1 MFTQTNKKV
10 LVLALVLAVAA
21 SFGVY
26 QFVATTGA
34 ATGKT
39 VGVVVAAM
47 DIPVNTNIS
56 KEMLTVRNIPEAYA
70 HPQALGSVE
79 QVVGQTSK
87 VQIIKDEQVLAS
99 KLASKDQTGNRFA
112 YHIPANQR
120 AMTVKVDEVSGVAGL
135 PTVGDKVDVL
145 LTSGDEKQ
153 NNQQVK
159 TELQNK
165 EILATGGVIMPQEDG
180 TQRIVPTI
188 TLSVTPQEAQQL
200 ALAEAGGSIRFI
212 LRSPADKQIVTLQP
226 AKKNQ

>member
-10 LVLALVLAVAA
+10 LVLALVLAIVA
-21 SFGVY
+21 SLGVY
-26 QFVATTGA
+26 QYITTSGAA
-34 ATGKT
+34 ATGRT

-47 DIPVNTNIS
+47 DIPANTNIG
-56 KEMLTVRNIPEAYA
+56 KEMLAVRNIPEDYA

-87 VQIIKDEQVLAS
+87 MQILKDEQVLAG
-99 KLASKDQTGNRFA
+99 KVASKDQPGNRFA

-120 AMTVKVDEVSGVAGL
+120 AMTVAVNEVSGVAGL
-135 PTVGDKVDVL
+135 PTVGDRVDML
-145 LTSGDEKQ
+145 LTSGEEAQ
-153 NNQQVK
+153 TLVK